1 MRIETIVPQ
10 KEETFQVFLDII
22 KASPCFKAFTIT
34 ADFSLADK
42 KFLLDDELFRK
53 ILDICLRFLNEDFV
67 APESEED
74 LLTFLI
80 ELGYKVPLDHLSRM
94 FVDHMHQPW
103 RTLAT
108 IINKCLSGKTSSND
122 RLRLS
127 RVAILC
133 GMFYWENVDYPIFTK
148 IIINHFLSLKLSIPK
163 GASSDLHTIKDDGV
177 ISRLKFFRIGED
189 FQEYGRA
196 IPDMMLTKDI
206 KHIKAYQTFIK
217 YSTGLIHSKKSRC
230 KGSQRKKTVVTPKP
244 ASVEVYDESDPEPTN
259 RPTSRRNH
267 LLKGIQTLTAE
278 EHLAADTMQ
287 AIKAIKM
294 VSRSQPHARGS
305 SEGTSVSP
313 RVLDEST
320 VIFTTSSEGTENEI
334 DYFEE
339 DKVDEEIKWLTT
351 DEEEEKQVDQD
362 DDDDRSINIEEIDD
376 DEKIDDEFVHSD
388 EYVHNDVDEE
398 MKDAEVVVTRKDD
411 DEGSDAAKVKTE
423 EVKGDNKKADLPP
436 TSSSLFVSS
445 GFVWEMH
452 FKRHSRNILNNLD
465 NSQKEASE
473 LHEDPS
479 ARLNHGKRSKR
490 RRTKES
496 KSSKNSSTS
505 KGTTPPKTSKSDK
518 LVHAKESVVVPTD
531 EVIRDAAN
539 DNVVND
545 ANQPQ
550 DDSEPK
556 TYTTPRNNCF
566 TQPPRPPTLDPEW
579 KACIRNKTVRTRR
592 KHQIPS
598 RYGSSGNDPPL
609 NVEGTRSLIVLI
621 SAADNIIPEQNV
633 ALELGKSTS
642 LAAAEEEEAGRH
654 VHATN
659 ERLMMES
666 DPEPARRSTRRRP
679 SGIAFRDTSSVSKK
693 KSPDQSQKLKGIQT
707 LTAKEQLAADMMQAL
722 KASKKI
728 SRSQP
733 HARGLSEGTGVSP
746 GVPDE
751 STLVLITLKEE
762 SKYYEEENVEEEIKL
777 LTTNE
782 DEEKKDDDEDNRS
795 IDIEQTDD
803 DEETAD
809 EFVHGDEY
817 VHDNV
822 NEEIKDAEVAKTGK
836 DDEEITNAEKTDAE
850 KTKVTKGD
858 LEQTGKLPLTSSSLS
873 VSSGFGNQ
881 FLNFSSNTSL
891 IGTTKESADTK
902 INSLLDIQIQQEPTV
917 LSSKPEIPIVISATT
932 LTPHPSVT
940 NLTPVLQQQTK
951 PIPTPPITTV
961 APAATTVLDL
971 LPAIIV
977 KSSLNWKRTQRAQT
991 TSKETSKGDTPPK
1004 SSKTGKSKFV
1014 EESVKEATY
1023 EVIMGKEEPV
1033 QENVNDADQ
1042 LDGEAAPKNN
1052 WFKQPPRTP
1061 TSDPEWN
1068 KGKEIFDGQ
1077 DQTWFNDLLSAK
1089 KDPLTFDELM
1099 ATPIDFSKFV
1109 MNRLKIDKLT
1119 KVRLVGPVYNL
1130 LKGTCQSSIELE
1142 YNIEECYKALSNQL
1156 DWNNPEGD
1164 RCPFDLSKPLP
1175 LKGCPGHLTVAL
1187 EYFFNNDLKYL
1198 KSLDPKKKY
1207 TMSITKT
1214 KAARYELVGIEDMIP
1229 MKCYQSRL

>member
-1 MRIETIVPQ
+1 MVTLKEDVVRCQPKGFIDVDHPSYVYQLKKELYGLKQAPRAWYDELSTFLLHNHFFKGTIDPTLFIRCFDDDILVVQVYVDYIIFDSTHPRYTQLFSDLMKSRFEMSMMREMTFFLGLQVNHSPCGIFINQSNYVSKILKKYEIETCDPVGTPIEIKDKLDLDQNGTLVDAMKYRSMIGALMYLTSKGPNIIYATCLYVDYAGC
-10 KEETFQVFLDII
+10 KDTFKSTSSGTQFLGKKLFTIKKTK
-22 KASPCFKAFTIT
+22 KASFYE
-34 ADFSLADK
+34 FSLADK

-53 ILDICLRFLNEDFV
+53 ILDICLRVLNEDFV

-127 RVAILC
+127 RVAILW

-148 IIINHFLSLKLSIPK
+148 IIINHFFSLKLSIPK

-230 KGSQRKKTVVTPKP
+230 KGSQRKKSVVTPKP
-244 ASVEVYDESDPEPTN
+244 ASVE
-259 RPTSRRNH
+259 
-267 LLKGIQTLTAE
+267 LKGIQTLTAE

-294 VSRSQPHARGS
+294 VSRSQPHAGGS

-473 LHEDPS
+473 L
-479 ARLNHGKRSKR
+479 R
-490 RRTKES
+490 
-496 KSSKNSSTS
+496 
-505 KGTTPPKTSKSDK
+505 TTPPKTSKSDK

-566 TQPPRPPTLDPEW
+566 TQPPRPPT
-579 KACIRNKTVRTRR
+579 
-592 KHQIPS
+592 
-598 RYGSSGNDPPL
+598 
-609 NVEGTRSLIVLI
+609 
-621 SAADNIIPEQNV
+621 
-633 ALELGKSTS
+633 
-642 LAAAEEEEAGRH
+642 
-654 VHATN
+654 
-659 ERLMMES
+659 
-666 DPEPARRSTRRRP
+666 
-679 SGIAFRDTSSVSKK
+679 
-693 KSPDQSQKLKGIQT
+693 PDL
-707 LTAKEQLAADMMQAL
+707 
-722 KASKKI
+722 
-728 SRSQP
+728 
-733 HARGLSEGTGVSP
+733 
-746 GVPDE
+746 
-751 STLVLITLKEE
+751 
-762 SKYYEEENVEEEIKL
+762 
-777 LTTNE
+777 
-782 DEEKKDDDEDNRS
+782 
-795 IDIEQTDD
+795 
-803 DEETAD
+803 
-809 EFVHGDEY
+809 
-817 VHDNV
+817 
-822 NEEIKDAEVAKTGK
+822 
-836 DDEEITNAEKTDAE
+836 
-850 KTKVTKGD
+850 
-858 LEQTGKLPLTSSSLS
+858 
-873 VSSGFGNQ
+873 
-881 FLNFSSNTSL
+881 
-891 IGTTKESADTK
+891 
-902 INSLLDIQIQQEPTV
+902 
-917 LSSKPEIPIVISATT
+917 
-932 LTPHPSVT
+932 
-940 NLTPVLQQQTK
+940 
-951 PIPTPPITTV
+951 
-961 APAATTVLDL
+961 
-971 LPAIIV
+971 
-977 KSSLNWKRTQRAQT
+977 
-991 TSKETSKGDTPPK
+991 
-1004 SSKTGKSKFV
+1004 
-1014 EESVKEATY
+1014 
-1023 EVIMGKEEPV
+1023 
-1033 QENVNDADQ
+1033 
-1042 LDGEAAPKNN
+1042 
-1052 WFKQPPRTP
+1052 
-1061 TSDPEWN
+1061 EWN
-1068 KGKEIFDGQ
+1068 KGKEIVDGQ

-1229 MKCYQSRL
+1229 MKCYQSRFLKHDVYSSLKILSVKKLNITKPQKDFPGISAKELYTLAFDPLEAVYEDLSNRKRLMQADELYKFLDGTLKKVRDTLHHMLLNFRFGYNKDMPKRKYSDSDKRQ